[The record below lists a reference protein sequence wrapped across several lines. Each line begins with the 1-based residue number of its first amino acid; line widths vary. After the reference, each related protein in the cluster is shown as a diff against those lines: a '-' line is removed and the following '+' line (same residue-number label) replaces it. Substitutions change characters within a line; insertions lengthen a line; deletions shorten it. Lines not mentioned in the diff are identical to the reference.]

1 MMMILFLIV
10 LLSFSSRRRWY
21 RPMYR
26 PMWFG
31 PSYFGRRPPMG
42 GGRGP
47 HNMGGPHGPH
57 GPHGGRF

>member
-1 MMMILFLIV
+1 MRMILFLIL

-31 PSYFGRRPPMG
+31 PSYFDRRAPMMNG
-42 GGRGP
+42 PRGGRGP
-47 HNMGGPHGPH
+47 RMG